1 MKFNLGKWFK
11 RLVYLSI
18 FIFISSNVVLYNH
31 AYYFTHFVDKDLP
44 KVTSQTIQ
52 VMSMTDKIKLGLFGV
67 EIPKPLNKVSPDST
81 FKAVTLGSN
90 PQLHAWMIPT
100 SVPPKGIM
108 ILFHGYSASK
118 ATLLERAKVLRK
130 LGYHTF
136 LVDARGHG
144 DSEGFQ
150 TSIGYHESEDVHTA
164 YKYIKLYY
172 DDLPI
177 SFLGTSMGAVSILKA
192 LHDYSDIQAE
202 KLILECPFRS
212 LSDAVYSRFEN
223 MHIPTFVLPELL
235 LFWGGIQ
242 NDIDSKAHNS
252 VTYAK
257 KVRIP
262 TLVIYGKKDP
272 KVRRHEVDDVF
283 NALMSDNKKLAV
295 LENAG
300 HDHLMADDVTG
311 WTTAVWDFLD

>member
-1 MKFNLGKWFK
+1 MKFSLGKWLK
-11 RLVYLSI
+11 RLFYL
-18 FIFISSNVVLYNH
+18 FLFLFISSNFVLYNH

-52 VMSMTDKIKLGLFGV
+52 SKSLMDKIKLGIYGV
-67 EIPKPLNKVSPDST
+67 EIPKPRNKTTPESAY
-81 FKAVTLGSN
+81 KAVTLGSQ

-100 SVPPKGIM
+100 QLNPKGVM
-108 ILFHGYSASK
+108 ILFHGYSVSK
-118 ATLLERAKVLRK
+118 SSLLERAKVLRK

-150 TSIGYHESEDVHTA
+150 TSIGYYEAEDVRTA

-172 DDLPI
+172 GDLPI

-192 LHDYSDIQAE
+192 VHDYDLQAE
-202 KLILECPFRS
+202 KLVLECPFRS

-223 MHIPTFVLPELL
+223 LKIPTFVLPELL

-242 NDIDSKAHNS
+242 NNMNCKTHNS
-252 VTYAK
+252 LTYAQ
-257 KVRIP
+257 KVSIP
-262 TLVIYGKKDP
+262 TLIIYGKKDP
-272 KVRRHEVDDVF
+272 KVKRQEIDDIF
-283 NALMSDNKKLAV
+283 NTLASTEKKLAI
-295 LENAG
+295 LENSG
-300 HDHLMADDVTG
+300 HDHLMADDVTA
-311 WTTAVWDFLD
+311 WTKAVWSFLDE